1 MEHKFIDI
9 YHKFTTAYLFRNE
22 SKQILISKHFLTRH
36 EVKKKTS
43 MNFRENTQYFKF
55 FLVVNLTSLIIR

>member
-22 SKQILISKHFLTRH
+22 SKQILISKHFFNTPWS
-36 EVKKKTS
+36 EKK
-43 MNFRENTQYFKF
+43 NIDEF
-55 FLVVNLTSLIIR
+55 